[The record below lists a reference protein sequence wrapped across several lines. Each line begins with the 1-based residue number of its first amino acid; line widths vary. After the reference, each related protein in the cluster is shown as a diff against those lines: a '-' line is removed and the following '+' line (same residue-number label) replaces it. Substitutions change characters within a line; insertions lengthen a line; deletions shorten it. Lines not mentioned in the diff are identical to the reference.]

1 MLDWGGLT
9 QEVTTR
15 IRPPKAHEVRR
26 RGLLGRSKFGFIAGG
41 LARIRR

>member
-15 IRPPKAHEVRR
+15 IRPPKAHDRR